1 MAGRRGVSHL
11 GRLGWM
17 VRPRRAPSRGGMAG
31 ERAHPGYQGSQFRYG
46 PRVGCIALGPYARN
60 GYISKALHS
69 HVSLLKFC
77 EVNFGLATLNPRDAR
92 ADDMSD
98 CFDFGKSPAPPP
110 PAVP

>member
-1 MAGRRGVSHL
+1 M
-11 GRLGWM
+11 
-17 VRPRRAPSRGGMAG
+17 
-31 ERAHPGYQGSQFRYG
+31 
-46 PRVGCIALGPYARN
+46 LGPYARN
-60 GYISKALHS
+60 GYISKVLHS

-77 EVNFGLATLNPRDAR
+77 EANFGLATLNQRDAR